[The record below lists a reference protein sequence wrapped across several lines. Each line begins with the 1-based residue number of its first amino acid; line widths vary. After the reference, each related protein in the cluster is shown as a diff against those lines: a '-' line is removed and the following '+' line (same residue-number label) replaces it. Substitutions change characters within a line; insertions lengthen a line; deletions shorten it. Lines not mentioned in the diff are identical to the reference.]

1 MKLTLNGILLDLKD
15 DAWGLIDQALIDQ
28 PVCIADLFLDEGQV
42 VLEMR
47 ALEDPA
53 KFESGCTR

>member
-1 MKLTLNGILLDLKD
+1 MKLTLNGILLDLRD
-15 DAWGLIDQALIDQ
+15 DAWGLIDQA
-28 PVCIADLFLDEGQV
+28 VCIADLFLDEGQV